1 MMDQGEEELL
11 RDLRQ
16 RDLQQQNKTQTQ
28 NQQQRMDH
36 EEAGTPLPMQVQE
49 EGDQSLRKKILPM
62 KPVDPVGEEI
72 PSLLPGAHEEVG
84 MWETKIPG
92 RKESGQLKTMVP
104 GEVDQCYSVHGV
116 AGL

>member
-28 NQQQRMDH
+28 NQQQRMDP
-36 EEAGTPLPMQVQE
+36 EEAGTPLPMQVRE
-49 EGDQSLRKKILPM
+49 EGDQSLRRKIPRM
-62 KPVDPVGEEI
+62 KPVDPVEEEI
-72 PSLLPGAHEEVG
+72 PSLLPMAQEEVG
-84 MWETKIPG
+84 MWESKIQG